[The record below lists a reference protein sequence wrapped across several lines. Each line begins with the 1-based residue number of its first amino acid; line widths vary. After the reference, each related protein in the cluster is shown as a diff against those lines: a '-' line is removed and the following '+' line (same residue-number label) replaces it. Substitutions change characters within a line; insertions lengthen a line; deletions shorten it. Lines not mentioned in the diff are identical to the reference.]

1 MTHYED
7 DTTITRV
14 METLISNGMESMG
27 EAVGILY
34 NAAMEMERAQFLG
47 AGRYERSENR
57 IGQANGFKDKRMNS
71 RVGKI
76 PLRIPQ
82 VRDLPKGS
90 EGFYPKSLERGIR
103 SERALKLALAEM
115 YIHGVSTRKVTK
127 ITEELCGLEV
137 SSMDVSRATKLLDE
151 EVAAWRNRKLG
162 TIRYLVLDAR
172 YEKVRHGGSVI
183 DCAVLVAIGVDENG
197 KRTVLGTSVAL
208 SEAEIHWRAFISSL
222 LDRGMRGVKMVV
234 SDAHVGLKKAMQAA
248 MPSVPW
254 QRCQCHLQRNAQAYV
269 PKVSMKGPVAGALR
283 QIFTAADRA
292 EADQKLKDFVQKYE
306 KTAPRLAEWA
316 EGNVPEGLTV
326 FLLPVPHQKRMRT
339 SNSIERLNKE
349 IKRRTRVATLFPN
362 EESLLR
368 LVSAVL
374 SEISEDWETGKV
386 YLNMEAE

>member
-1 MTHYED
+1 MTHHED
-7 DTTITRV
+7 DTTIARV

-27 EAVGILY
+27 EAFGILY

-57 IGQANGFKDKRMNS
+57 IGQANGFKDKEMNS

-82 VRDLPKGS
+82 VRDLPKGT

-115 YIHGVSTRKVTK
+115 YIHGVSTRKVSK
-127 ITEELCGLEV
+127 ITEELCGLEI
-137 SSMDVSRATKLLDE
+137 SSMTVSRATKLLDE

-208 SEAEIHWRAFISSL
+208 SEAEVHWRAFISSL
-222 LDRGMRGVKMVV
+222 LDRGMRGVRMIV
-234 SDAHVGLKKAMQAA
+234 SDAHKGLKTAMQAT

-269 PKVSMKGPVAGALR
+269 PKVSMKGPVAAALR

-292 EADQKLKDFVQKYE
+292 EADQKLNDFVQKYE
-306 KTAPRLAEWA
+306 KTAPHLSEWA
-316 EGNVPEGLTV
+316 EGNIPEGLTV
-326 FLLPVPHQKRMRT
+326 FLLPATHQKRMRT